1 MWRGLQSAYAVYVNR
16 TEQFFVAESL
26 RKSIY
31 NGLWQM
37 ICIDKM
43 SDAEEEQSAT
53 VNTQNQQ
60 QNGDRIDQLA
70 DMLAKAIESMTRL
83 SVENNELNKK
93 VLNLTTQT
101 LNREDSYHHLH

>member
-1 MWRGLQSAYAVYVNR
+1 
-16 TEQFFVAESL
+16 
-26 RKSIY
+26 
-31 NGLWQM
+31 
-37 ICIDKM
+37 M

-70 DMLAKAIESMTRL
+70 DMLAKAIESMTWL
-83 SVENNELNKK
+83 SVENNELNKQ

-101 LNREDSYHHLH
+101 LNKEDSTSKEARSPSTPMNKK